1 MAQGTQVGSLVRE
14 DPTLSWSNS
23 GQAPQLLNL
32 CPRAC
37 VPQEKP
43 PQREAHAPQKQAALL
58 TTIEDPA
65 QPKMVNQ
72 SKNFFADPNK
82 LIFAGEMTGRL
93 FVLGQELKQKNYP
106 PTSSLTTTVAGLGV
120 RHSPNNLPESPDLP
134 SESSKPISKMDLHS
148 REAVLKAQCTL
159 LALEYAV
166 TYPWDAESSLPPRK
180 TLL

>member
-1 MAQGTQVGSLVRE
+1 
-14 DPTLSWSNS
+14 
-23 GQAPQLLNL
+23 
-32 CPRAC
+32 
-37 VPQEKP
+37 
-43 PQREAHAPQKQAALL
+43 
-58 TTIEDPA
+58 
-65 QPKMVNQ
+65 MVNQ

-120 RHSPNNLPESPDLP
+120 RHSPKNLPESPDLP

-148 REAVLKAQCTL
+148 REAARKAQRTL
-159 LALEYAV
+159 LAPEYTA